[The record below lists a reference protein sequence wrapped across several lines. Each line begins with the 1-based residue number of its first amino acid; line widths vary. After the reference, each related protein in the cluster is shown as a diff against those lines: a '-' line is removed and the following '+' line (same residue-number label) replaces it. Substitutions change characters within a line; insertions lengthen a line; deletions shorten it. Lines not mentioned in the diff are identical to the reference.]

1 MEKEFLIRAVELS
14 KKSVE
19 ENCGPFGA
27 IIVRNGEV
35 ISEAHNSVT
44 EDNDPTAH
52 AEINAIRKAAKSLS
66 NFDLSDCEIYTST
79 EPCPMCLSAIY
90 WSRIK
95 KVYYANTRQD
105 ATEINFDDE
114 YIYNELAK
122 PINQRDLEMIKIEIP
137 EAKEV
142 FNLWM
147 NKENKIEY

>member
-1 MEKEFLIRAVELS
+1 MEKNFLLRAVELS
-14 KKSVE
+14 KISID

-27 IIVRNGEV
+27 IIVRNGE
-35 ISEAHNSVT
+35 IIAEAHNTVT
-44 EDNDPTAH
+44 RDNDPTAH
-52 AEINAIRKAAKSLS
+52 AEVNAIRKAAQNLS

-90 WSRIK
+90 WSRMK

-105 ATEINFDDE
+105 AAAINFDDE

-122 PINQRDLEMIKIEIP
+122 PIEQRELEMKKIEIP